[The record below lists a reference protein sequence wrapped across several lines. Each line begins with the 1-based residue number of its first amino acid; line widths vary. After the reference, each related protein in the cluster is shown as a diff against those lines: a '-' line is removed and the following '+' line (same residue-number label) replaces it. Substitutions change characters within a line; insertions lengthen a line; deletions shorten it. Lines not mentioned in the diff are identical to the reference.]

1 MTLLLLILGM
11 LLLLA
16 VRVPVAHAMLLP
28 CLLYTILS
36 PDITM
41 GVALQRMVAGINNFP
56 LLAVPLFI
64 MTGYLTNAAGL
75 ADRIFQLLERLLSRL
90 PGRLGYVNVGS
101 SVMFS
106 WMSGAAIADAAGL
119 GAVLVPA
126 MRKEGYDEG
135 FSLGLT
141 GASSMIGPIMPPSIP
156 AIIYAVT
163 AGVSVG
169 GLFFAGV
176 IPALILAVVLCLHVF
191 LHVRRHP
198 LQPHRA
204 GSSPAVDGGMIDD
217 GTIDADPAM
226 TGRMRAVAAAIPV
239 LFTPVIILGGILGG
253 VFTPTEAAAA
263 AVMYMLLLGVC
274 YRSLSWRRLGD
285 VLLRTSATTGSV
297 LLIVAAAGLFGWII
311 AREQGP
317 QMVAEA
323 MLQLTQSPFLFLIL
337 VNLFLLLVGMLLE
350 PTAALLI
357 CVPVLLPVATQFGV
371 DPLHLGVVMILNLV
385 IGLITPPVGLVLYV
399 LCSVTGSSLPV
410 VIRGIAP
417 FLVPL
422 VVTLLIVTFIPAV
435 SLWLP
440 RWLGL

>member
-1 MTLLLLILGM
+1 
-11 LLLLA
+11 LLA

-28 CLLYTILS
+28 CLLYVFFS
-36 PDITM
+36 EDITL
-41 GVALQRMVAGINNFP
+41 GVAIQRTVAGVNSFP

-64 MTGYLTNAAGL
+64 MTGYLINAAGL
-75 ADRIFQLLERLLSRL
+75 SDRLFRLLLCSLGRV
-90 PGRLGYVNVGS
+90 PGSLAYVNVSS

-126 MRKEGYDEG
+126 MRKQGYDTG

-163 AGVSVG
+163 AGVSIG
-169 GLFFAGV
+169 KLFFAGV
-176 IPALILAVVLCLHVF
+176 VPALILAGALCVHVYF
-191 LHVRRHP
+191 HVRRYP
-198 LQPHRA
+198 MI
-204 GSSPAVDGGMIDD
+204 VDQGVETD
-217 GTIDADPAM
+217 GWFRVTL
-226 TGRMRAVAAAIPV
+226 AAAPV
-239 LFTPVIILGGILGG
+239 LVTPVIILGGILGG

-263 AVMYMLLLGVC
+263 AVFYMLFLGVC
-274 YRSLSWRRLGD
+274 YRTLSLTKLYD
-285 VLLRTSATTGSV
+285 VLLQTCATTGMIM
-297 LLIVAAAGLFGWII
+297 LIVAAASLFGWVI

-317 QMVAEA
+317 QMVADGL
-323 MLQLTQSPFLFLIL
+323 LQVTDNPYVFLIL
-337 VNLFLLLVGMLLE
+337 INLFLLLVGMLLE

-357 CVPVLLPVATQFGV
+357 CVPVLLPVAIHFQI

-399 LCSVTGSSLPV
+399 LSSVTGVSLPV
-410 VIRGIAP
+410 VMRGMVP
-417 FLVPL
+417 FLFPLMFTL
-422 VVTLLIVTFIPAV
+422 VVVTFVPAI

-440 RWLGL
+440 GWLGL